1 MSKRIAIIGTGIS
14 GLGSAWALHRD
25 HDVVVFESSGRVGG
39 HSNTVD
45 VDTPHGRIAVDTG
58 FIVYNEVTYPH
69 LTALFKTLN
78 VATAASDMSFSF
90 SRDRS
95 FEYGA
100 SLGGV
105 LGGPAN
111 LLRPRFRRML
121 IDINRFR
128 HIGASLEPSVGETI
142 ESLLRRNGFSS
153 GFLEDYLLPMT
164 GAIWSTHQNEIG
176 AFPAR
181 SILEFLANHGLVEI
195 VGRPRWRTVS
205 GGSRSYVAKVSAPF
219 ADRIRLNSPVQRVVR
234 TGSGVVVETPHGAD
248 TFDDVILTTHSDQ
261 ALRIL
266 GSDASAQERAMLGA
280 IPYAP
285 NVAYLHSDLELMPRR
300 RSAWSSWNSMA
311 WTDGGSSRVASVTYW
326 MNRLQN
332 LDPRTPLFVSL
343 NPGREPNPALVHRR
357 IEYAHPLFDVAAVA
371 AQREI
376 ATIQGHNNT
385 WFAGAYL
392 GYGFHEDGLQSG
404 LNVAAALGSP
414 PSWYHDVE
422 PKSSAL
428 PPIAL
433 ATTS

>member
-14 GLGSAWALHRD
+14 GLGAAWALHRTND
-25 HDVVVFESSGRVGG
+25 IVVYESSGRVGG

-45 VDTPHGRIAVDTG
+45 VETTHGRIAVDTG

-69 LTALFKTLN
+69 LTTLFRTLG
-78 VATAASDMSFSF
+78 VATEASDMSFSF
-90 SRDRS
+90 SRDRT

-105 LGGPAN
+105 LGGPRN
-111 LLRPRFRRML
+111 LLQPRFRRML
-121 IDINRFR
+121 FDINRFR
-128 HIGASLEPSVGETI
+128 RIGSQLEPFDGETI
-142 ESLLRRNGFSS
+142 ESLLRRNGFSA

-164 GAIWSTHQNEIG
+164 GAIWSTHHNEIG

-181 SILEFLANHGLVEI
+181 SILQFLTNHGLVEI
-195 VGRPRWRTVS
+195 VGRPSWRTVS
-205 GGSRSYVAKVSAPF
+205 GGSRAYVAKLSEPF
-219 ADRIRLNSPVQRVVR
+219 ADRIRLDSPVRRVVR
-234 TGSGVVVETPHGAD
+234 TGADVVVETAAGAD
-248 TFDDVILTTHSDQ
+248 TFDDVILATHSDQ

-266 GSDASAQERAMLGA
+266 GSDASERERTLLAA
-280 IPYAP
+280 IPYEP
-285 NVAYLHSDLELMPRR
+285 NVAYLHSDLDLMPRR

-357 IEYAHPLFDVAAVA
+357 IEYAHPMFDGAAVA

-376 ATIQGHNNT
+376 ATIQGSNNT

-404 LNVAAALGSP
+404 FNVAAALGSA
-414 PSWYHDVE
+414 PSWYYDVE

-433 ATTS
+433 APAS

>member
-1 MSKRIAIIGTGIS
+1 MSKRIAIVGTGIS
-14 GLGSAWALHRD
+14 GLGAAWALHPN
-25 HDVVVFESSGRVGG
+25 HDIVVYESADRLGG

-45 VDTPHGRIAVDTG
+45 IETRHGTVSVDTG

-69 LTALFKTLN
+69 LTRLFETLG
-78 VATAASDMSFSF
+78 VATEASDMSFSF
-90 SRDRS
+90 SRDRV

-121 IDINRFR
+121 LDINRFR
-128 HIGASLEPSVGETI
+128 RIGAQLEPEDGETI
-142 ESLLRRNGFSS
+142 ESLLRRNGFSP

-164 GAIWSTHQNEIG
+164 GAIWSTHQNEVG
-176 AFPAR
+176 AFPAQ
-181 SILEFLANHGLVEI
+181 SILQFLSNHGLIEV
-195 VGRPRWRTVS
+195 VGRPPWRTVS
-205 GGSRSYVAKVSAPF
+205 GGSRSYVNKLSAPF
-219 ADRIRLNSPVQRVVR
+219 ADRIRLNSPVQRIVR
-234 TGSGVVVETPHGAD
+234 TGSEVVVETRHGAD
-248 TFDDVILTTHSDQ
+248 AFDEVVLATHSDQ

-266 GSDASAQERAMLGA
+266 GSDASERERSLLAA
-280 IPYAP
+280 IPYEP
-285 NVAYLHSDLELMPRR
+285 NTAYLHSDPDLMPRR

-311 WTDGGSSRVASVTYW
+311 WPDGESGRVASVTYW

-332 LDPRTPLFVSL
+332 LDPRTQLFVSL
-343 NPGREPNPALVHRR
+343 NPGREPNPALVHGRF
-357 IEYAHPLFDVAAVA
+357 EYAHPQFDLSAVT

-376 ATIQGHNNT
+376 AAIQGHNHT

-404 LNVAAALGSP
+404 FNVAAALGSP
-414 PSWYHDVE
+414 PPWFNKVT

-428 PPIAL
+428 PPISL
-433 ATTS
+433 ADAS